1 MAAHRVDD
9 IIREM
14 LEDLDQRVD
23 ADTQRLLGMARHGAA
38 AGWVDHNV
46 EVFEVRVCGYVW
58 EAATNLRHLVGPLE
72 AFLIGAREKARVLD
86 EVDLLGNEL
95 EEIALYGYS
104 RKCFQ
109 NPIQDMSTNYLIGD
123 PYIPMS
129 NNPYVPP
136 PAPASAPRARV
147 QGQPSPRPL
156 RNSSPYVAPRKP
168 KPALKP
174 EPVPGEGSGPKPVPD
189 KKIKKKGVPA
199 WDAGGEDIGWDKV
212 NEWGPAENWEVLA
225 MHVAH
230 KEKLDIKQKL
240 KAEEEEQVNAAAAR
254 VPAKGGKAP
263 AKSGKKPKA

>member
-104 RKCFQ
+104 R
-109 NPIQDMSTNYLIGD
+109 D

-136 PAPASAPRARV
+136 PAPASAPRARA
-147 QGQPSPRPL
+147 QGQPSPRRR
-156 RNSSPYVAPRKP
+156 RNSSPYVAPRDP

-225 MHVAH
+225 MHVTH